1 MKFFLIVIV
10 FTFYFDCYAQTKFKT
25 VVDEK
30 KNQPM
35 LIGVIDRSN
44 LMDSS
49 FIHWFNEE
57 YEYYAVDTTL
67 VKTFKDELENVKI
80 TIVMGTWCSDSR
92 REVPHLL
99 KIFDFLNFPKESYE
113 IIAVDRKKQALTH
126 IESLNIKLV
135 PTIIVYKNSNEIGR
149 IIETP
154 KETLEKDLEQIILS
168 N

>member
-113 IIAVDRKKQALTH
+113 IKTFFLEKNMDENLVKNLIKNVD
-126 IESLNIKLV
+126 LV
-135 PTIIVYKNSNEIGR
+135 R
-149 IIETP
+149 
-154 KETLEKDLEQIILS
+154 ETLP
-168 N
+168 

>member
-10 FTFYFDCYAQTKFKT
+10 FAFYFDSYAQTKFET

-57 YEYYAVDTTL
+57 YEYYAVDTT
-67 VKTFKDELENVKI
+67 V
-80 TIVMGTWCSDSR
+80 S
-92 REVPHLL
+92 
-99 KIFDFLNFPKESYE
+99 SY
-113 IIAVDRKKQALTH
+113 L
-126 IESLNIKLV
+126 
-135 PTIIVYKNSNEIGR
+135 
-149 IIETP
+149 
-154 KETLEKDLEQIILS
+154 
-168 N
+168 